1 MTTSTNTTHRSI
13 ATLNLPLKVPALI
26 TYAMSIV
33 AAMTNNPHFVTPT
46 PPLATVATAITTLGT
61 AESATLTRT
70 KGAVPARNAAKGSL
84 VLLLQQLRGYVQN
97 TADADLENS
106 ATIIQSSGFGVR
118 KTPVRGPRVFAAV
131 AGPSTGSAKLT
142 AGAAARRASYEW
154 EYSVD
159 GGKTWVAATPTL
171 QAKTVITGLPA
182 GTTVQFRYRGVTK
195 TGVVDWSA
203 PISLLVK

>member
-1 MTTSTNTTHRSI
+1 MTTSTNTTHRAI
-13 ATLNLPLKVPALI
+13 ASLNLPLKVPALI

-46 PPLATVATAITTLGT
+46 PPLANVTTAITTLGS

-70 KGAVPARNAAKGSL
+70 KGAVPVRNAAKGSL
-84 VLLLQQLRGYVQN
+84 VLLLLQLRGYVQN
-97 TADADLENS
+97 TADADVENGAAIIAS
-106 ATIIQSSGFGVR
+106 AGMAIR
-118 KTPVRGPRVFAAV
+118 KTPVRGPRIFAV
-131 AGPSTGSAKLT
+131 EAGPTTGSAKLT

-154 EYSVD
+154 EYSPD
-159 GGKTWVAATPTL
+159 GGHTWMLATPTL
-171 QAKTVITGLPA
+171 QAKTVITGLPV